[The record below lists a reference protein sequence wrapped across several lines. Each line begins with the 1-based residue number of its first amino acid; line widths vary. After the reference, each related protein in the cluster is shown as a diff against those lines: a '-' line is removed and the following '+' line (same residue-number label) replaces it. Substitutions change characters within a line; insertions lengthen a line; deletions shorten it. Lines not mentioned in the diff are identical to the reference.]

1 MALENIAM
9 NVSEINYVISV
20 SADACHDASLSCVNL
35 VVFRTVYYYVPGLTQ
50 SPAMAMYVFV
60 IDTE

>member
-35 VVFRTVYYYVPGLTQ
+35 VVFRTFYYYVPGWPDLV
-50 SPAMAMYVFV
+50 SGHGNVCICYRY
-60 IDTE
+60 

>member
-1 MALENIAM
+1 MHA
-9 NVSEINYVISV
+9 YK
-20 SADACHDASLSCVNL
+20 DASLSCVNL
-35 VVFRTVYYYVPGLTQ
+35 VVFRTFYYYVPGLTQ